1 MLSSMTGYGSARRA
15 EGEFVVEAEARS
27 VNNRFLKVSFRAP
40 DPFSKSQK
48 LFEDLVKEKASRGSV
63 DLTLRLR
70 RGETASAFTVQ
81 QTVLESYYQQL
92 LETQKKLDIP
102 GEVDLTLLLSLP
114 GSIES
119 SVVVEDEGL
128 AKRLTQVAVEVA
140 REAIDQLA
148 GMRADEGA
156 ALQDALF
163 EILAELAGYADQ
175 VEGRR
180 PDLLKEY
187 RTRLHSRIAELLEG
201 SEVEF
206 SEDDL
211 VRELS
216 IFAERSDI
224 AEELQRLR
232 SHVAQFQE
240 TCQRDEPVGRRLE
253 FIAQEMHRE
262 VNTMGAKA
270 NDSSLATIV
279 VEMKGLVDRVKEQV
293 LNLE

>member
-1 MLSSMTGYGSARRA
+1 MLSSMTGYGSARRT

-27 VNNRFLKVSFRAP
+27 VNNRFLKVGFRAP
-40 DPFSKSQK
+40 EPFSRSQK
-48 LFEDLVKEKASRGSV
+48 LFEDVVKEKASRGSV
-63 DLTLRLR
+63 DLSLRLR
-70 RGETASAFTVQ
+70 RGETESAFTVQ
-81 QTVLESYYQQL
+81 QTVLESYHQQL
-92 LETQKKLDIP
+92 LDAQKELNIP
-102 GEVDLTLLLSLP
+102 GEVDLALILTLP

-119 SVVVEDEGL
+119 SVVIEDEGL
-128 AKRLTQVAVEVA
+128 AEQLTQVAAEVA
-140 REAIDQLA
+140 REAIAQLA
-148 GMRADEGA
+148 EMRADEGA

-163 EILAELAGYADQ
+163 EILAELAEHADQ
-175 VEGRR
+175 AESRC
-180 PDLLKEY
+180 PELLKEY
-187 RTRLHSRIAELLEG
+187 RTRLHSRIEELLEG
-201 SEVEF
+201 TDVEF

-211 VRELS
+211 LREMT

-232 SHVAQFQE
+232 SHITQFQE

-253 FIAQEMHRE
+253 FVAQEMHRE

-293 LNLE
+293 LNIE